1 MAILAQGCK
10 SAAVEE
16 TGVSSSPP
24 AQFPLSNCA
33 QCVAITGL
41 GVKGCTAAEPLVPFF
56 SSSNVLKLEVTKDLS
71 WAWRAN
77 AWIDGGAYA
86 NPKVG
91 LKHGTTD
98 GSL

>member
-1 MAILAQGCK
+1 MSLL
-10 SAAVEE
+10 
-16 TGVSSSPP
+16 SPP
-24 AQFPLSNCA
+24 AQFPLFNCA

-56 SSSNVLKLEVTKDLS
+56 FSSNVLKLEVTKDLS

-91 LKHGTTD
+91 PKHGTTD
-98 GSL
+98 ERV